1 MASSRKRANIRF
13 TAEQVTKMLMD
24 DYSDD
29 ESNID
34 SETGGLSSGEEF
46 EFNRDLD
53 EESTREAEER

>member
-1 MASSRKRANIRF
+1 
-13 TAEQVTKMLMD
+13 MD

-46 EFNRDLD
+46 EFNRNVDK
-53 EESTREAEER
+53 ESTHEAEERWVKM

>member
-1 MASSRKRANIRF
+1 
-13 TAEQVTKMLMD
+13 MD

-34 SETGGLSSGEEF
+34 SETDGLSSGEEF

-53 EESTREAEER
+53 EESSREAEERWVKM